1 MKDNNG
7 LLEHEEYNNKQN
19 RLLISWLIKGS
30 QVFLFSCVFFLFFV
44 QRGYAQ
50 VIPPA
55 NSSLLYE
62 DSQEFRTENGAE
74 IKTFDEIT
82 YTISSTG
89 LINRYKFYV
98 SIDGIT
104 RDESIVTKK
113 TNRPPNGV
121 INKPR
126 GNITISTGDSVDFT
140 GTGTDQDKNTPLT
153 FLWNFGGSGIANSTV
168 EDPGLKQ
175 FNTAGIFTV
184 SLTVTDAL
192 GLADPT
198 PATRII
204 TVQSAN
210 QPPDGVID
218 TPTGNVTI
226 SVGGTVNFTGTGTDP
241 NTPLTFLWNFG
252 GSGIANATVED
263 PGLKQFNTAGTFT
276 VSFTVTDALGLA
288 DPTPAT
294 RVITVQS
301 GASVIPHTNWSLVS
315 VDSQELAGE
324 NGAGVNAF
332 DGNVT
337 TRWHTKWLNGADP
350 LPHEIQINLG
360 GVYDVNGFRY
370 LPNQI
375 NGRIAQ
381 WEFYVSTSTANWG
394 TPVAT
399 GTFANDATEKEVLFT
414 QKAGQYVRLRALS
427 EVNGNPW
434 THAAEINVLGVI
446 SGNQPPNGVID
457 TPTGNVTINV
467 GGTVNFTGTGT
478 DPNTPLT
485 FLWTFG
491 GSGIANA
498 TVEDPGLKQF
508 NTAGTFTVS
517 FTVTDALG
525 LADPTPA
532 TRIITVQSANQP
544 PNGVIDTPTGNV
556 TINVGESVNFTGT
569 GTDPNT
575 PLTFLW
581 TFGGSGIANATV
593 EDPGLKQFNTAG
605 TFTVNFTVTD
615 ALGLADPTPATRI
628 ITVQSV
634 NQPPNGVIDTPTG
647 NLTVDVGESVNFTG
661 TGTDPNTPL
670 TFLWT
675 FGGSGIA
682 NATVEDPGLKQFNTV
697 GTFTVSFTVTDALG
711 LADPTPATRIIAV
724 QSGALPNWKGVTS
737 SPFNLVTPTV
747 VTNPVLKASDIT
759 GVSARFVADTFLYY
773 ESNTWYMFT
782 EIYNNSNNQG
792 DLTVATSSDGLHWA
806 YQQIVLNETWHL
818 SYPYV
823 FKFNGTYYMIPET
836 YQLNEIRV
844 YKATNFPTTWSYV
857 ATLVSGRDFV
867 DPSIFRYNN
876 TWWMFVSDTTNSN
889 CYLYYSNSLTSGWI
903 EHPLSPIV
911 VGNASKARPGG
922 RAFVYNN
929 NLIMRTVQKCD
940 VVYGEKVRVFQVDT
954 LTTTQYAEHEIPES
968 PILSNSGS
976 GWNATGMHQFDP
988 WWTGNHWNC
997 AVDGKTGTVSVWSA
1011 GIYLSPHPS
1020 SPNGVIDSPAG
1031 NVTINKGQ
1039 SVNFAG
1045 TGTDVGANTPL
1056 TFLWNFGGSGVAN
1069 SSLEDPGLKQF
1080 NTSGTF
1086 TVSFTVT
1093 DTLGIYD
1100 PTPGVRTIS
1109 VQSTSTV
1116 IPKTNWSLRFV
1127 DSQELVGENGAA
1139 VNAFDGNTSTKWH
1152 TKWFGG
1158 SDPIPHEIQINL
1170 GAMYNV
1176 SGFRYLPRQDGGVNG
1191 RIKDWE
1197 FYVSTDGTNWG
1208 SAVATGTFVND
1219 ATEKEVFF
1227 TLKAGQY
1234 VRLKA
1239 LSEVNNNPWTS
1250 MAEITVL
1257 QN

>member
-1 MKDNNG
+1 M
-7 LLEHEEYNNKQN
+7 
-19 RLLISWLIKGS
+19 
-30 QVFLFSCVFFLFFV
+30 
-44 QRGYAQ
+44 
-50 VIPPA
+50 
-55 NSSLLYE
+55 
-62 DSQEFRTENGAE
+62 
-74 IKTFDEIT
+74 
-82 YTISSTG
+82 
-89 LINRYKFYV
+89 
-98 SIDGIT
+98 
-104 RDESIVTKK
+104 
-113 TNRPPNGV
+113 
-121 INKPR
+121 
-126 GNITISTGDSVDFT
+126 
-140 GTGTDQDKNTPLT
+140 
-153 FLWNFGGSGIANSTV
+153 
-168 EDPGLKQ
+168 
-175 FNTAGIFTV
+175 
-184 SLTVTDAL
+184 
-192 GLADPT
+192 
-198 PATRII
+198 
-204 TVQSAN
+204 
-210 QPPDGVID
+210 
-218 TPTGNVTI
+218 
-226 SVGGTVNFTGTGTDP
+226 
-241 NTPLTFLWNFG
+241 
-252 GSGIANATVED
+252 
-263 PGLKQFNTAGTFT
+263 
-276 VSFTVTDALGLA
+276 
-288 DPTPAT
+288 
-294 RVITVQS
+294 
-301 GASVIPHTNWSLVS
+301 
-315 VDSQELAGE
+315 
-324 NGAGVNAF
+324 
-332 DGNVT
+332 
-337 TRWHTKWLNGADP
+337 
-350 LPHEIQINLG
+350 
-360 GVYDVNGFRY
+360 
-370 LPNQI
+370 
-375 NGRIAQ
+375 
-381 WEFYVSTSTANWG
+381 
-394 TPVAT
+394 
-399 GTFANDATEKEVLFT
+399 
-414 QKAGQYVRLRALS
+414 
-427 EVNGNPW
+427 
-434 THAAEINVLGVI
+434 
-446 SGNQPPNGVID
+446 
-457 TPTGNVTINV
+457 
-467 GGTVNFTGTGT
+467 
-478 DPNTPLT
+478 
-485 FLWTFG
+485 
-491 GSGIANA
+491 
-498 TVEDPGLKQF
+498 
-508 NTAGTFTVS
+508 
-517 FTVTDALG
+517 
-525 LADPTPA
+525 
-532 TRIITVQSANQP
+532 
-544 PNGVIDTPTGNV
+544 
-556 TINVGESVNFTGT
+556 
-569 GTDPNT
+569 
-575 PLTFLW
+575 
-581 TFGGSGIANATV
+581 
-593 EDPGLKQFNTAG
+593 
-605 TFTVNFTVTD
+605 
-615 ALGLADPTPATRI
+615 
-628 ITVQSV
+628 
-634 NQPPNGVIDTPTG
+634 
-647 NLTVDVGESVNFTG
+647 
-661 TGTDPNTPL
+661 
-670 TFLWT
+670 
-675 FGGSGIA
+675 
-682 NATVEDPGLKQFNTV
+682 
-697 GTFTVSFTVTDALG
+697 
-711 LADPTPATRIIAV
+711 
-724 QSGALPNWKGVTS
+724 
-737 SPFNLVTPTV
+737 
-747 VTNPVLKASDIT
+747 
-759 GVSARFVADTFLYY
+759 
-773 ESNTWYMFT
+773 
-782 EIYNNSNNQG
+782 
-792 DLTVATSSDGLHWA
+792 
-806 YQQIVLNETWHL
+806 
-818 SYPYV
+818 
-823 FKFNGTYYMIPET
+823 
-836 YQLNEIRV
+836 
-844 YKATNFPTTWSYV
+844 
-857 ATLVSGRDFV
+857 

-997 AVDGKTGTVSVWSA
+997 GVDGKTGTVSVWSA

-1045 TGTDVGANTPL
+1045 TGTDVGGNTPL